1 MQCVLL
7 AAGMGKRMWPLTA
20 TRPKVMIPVA
30 NRPMLAHLIGAA
42 VSAGF
47 DDIVCVVG
55 YREEAVR
62 NYFGKGERCGA
73 PISYVVQRSQRG
85 TGDALLSARHLL
97 EDDFVLL
104 NGDMLLS
111 SDDLQKVSRA
121 GGACMGIAEVEHP
134 EEYGV
139 VEVDSGYITGLY
151 EKTRNPPTNLINAG
165 AYHLDSRIFDYL
177 RSCPVSERGEV
188 ELTDGLQEYIS
199 KGELQ
204 GIVLSSWMDVG
215 FPWNILDAN
224 ALCLEHLEPEIAGTV
239 EENVTFHGAVVVKE
253 GAVIK
258 SGTYIEGPC
267 IIGENCRIGPHA
279 YLRGSTAIGANCHIG
294 HSVEVKNSVIFPNT
308 NIPHF
313 NYVGD
318 SIIGSGCNLGAGTK
332 VANLRHDNRSVMV
345 GMQDT
350 MRRKFGAVVGDD
362 VLFGINC
369 SVNVGAAIGRGARIG
384 PHSYVRGIVGEDT
397 VIR

>member
-20 TRPKVMIPVA
+20 TRPKVMVPVA
-30 NRPMLAHLIGAA
+30 NRPMLAHLIDAA
-42 VSAGF
+42 VSVGL

-62 NYFGKGERCGA
+62 NYFGKGEQFGA
-73 PISYVVQRSQRG
+73 KISYVVQRSQRG

-97 EDDFVLL
+97 AEDFILL

-111 SDDLQKVSRA
+111 PRDLQKVA
-121 GGACMGIAEVEHP
+121 GSDGVCMGLAEVENP

-139 VEVDSGYITGLY
+139 VEIENGLISALY
-151 EKTRNPPTNLINAG
+151 EKTPNPPTNLINAG
-165 AYHLDSRIFDYL
+165 AYHLDSRIFEYL
-177 RSCPVSERGEV
+177 KGCAVSERGEV
-188 ELTDGLQEYIS
+188 ELTDALQEYIRN
-199 KGELQ
+199 GELE
-204 GIVLSSWMDVG
+204 GIVLPSWMDIG
-215 FPWNILDAN
+215 QPWNILDAN
-224 ALCLEHLEPEIAGTV
+224 AVCMEHLKTSVEGTV
-239 EENVTFHGAVVVKE
+239 EENVTLHGPVVVEK

-258 SGTYIEGPC
+258 AGTYIEGPC
-267 IIGENCRIGPHA
+267 IIGANCRVGPHA
-279 YLRGSTAIGANCHIG
+279 YIRGSTAIGAGCHIG
-294 HSVEVKNSVIFPNT
+294 HSVEVKNSVVFPGT

-332 VANLRHDNRSVMV
+332 VANLRHDNRSVRV
-345 GMQDT
+345 GNWDT
-350 MRRKFGAVVGDD
+350 KRRKFGAVIGDN

-369 SVNVGAAIGRGARIG
+369 SVNVGAAIGQGARIG
-384 PHSYVRGIVGEDT
+384 PHSYVGGVVGEDAE
-397 VIR
+397 IR

>member
-20 TRPKVMIPVA
+20 TRPKVMIPIA
-30 NRPMLAHLIGAA
+30 NRPMLAHLITAA
-42 VSAGF
+42 AGAGF

-62 NYFGKGERCGA
+62 SYFGKGERCGA
-73 PISYVVQRSQRG
+73 KISYVVQRSQRG

-111 SDDLQKVSRA
+111 EGDLRRIA
-121 GGACMGIAEVEHP
+121 GTGGVCMGLAEVEDP
-134 EEYGV
+134 REYGV
-139 VEVDSGYITGLY
+139 VEVDADRITGLY
-151 EKTRNPPTNLINAG
+151 EKTPNPPTNLINAG
-165 AYHLDSRIFDYL
+165 AYRLDARIFEYL
-177 RSCPVSERGEV
+177 RTCPVSERGEV
-188 ELTDGLQEYIS
+188 ELTDALQEYIRS
-199 KGELQ
+199 GELQ
-204 GIVLSSWMDVG
+204 AVLLSSWMDIG
-215 FPWNILDAN
+215 QPWNILDAN
-224 ALCLEHLEPEIAGTV
+224 ALCMEGMETSIAGTV
-239 EENVTFHGAVVVKE
+239 EENVTLHGPVVVKAGAVV
-253 GAVIK
+253 K

-267 IIGENCRIGPHA
+267 IIGENCRVGPHA
-279 YLRGSTAIGANCHIG
+279 YIRGSTAIGANCHIG

-318 SIIGSGCNLGAGTK
+318 CVIGSGCNLGAGTK

-350 MRRKFGAVVGDD
+350 KRRKFGAVVGDD

-384 PHSYVRGIVGEDT
+384 PHSYVHGIVGEET
-397 VIR
+397 IIR